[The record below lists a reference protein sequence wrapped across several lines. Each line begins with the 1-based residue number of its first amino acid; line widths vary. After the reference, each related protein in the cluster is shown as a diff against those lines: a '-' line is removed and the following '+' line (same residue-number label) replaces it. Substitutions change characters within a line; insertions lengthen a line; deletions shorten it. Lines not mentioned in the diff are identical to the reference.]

1 MCLIPLFEQIIYVL
15 LFLSECF
22 PSLFY
27 KWIWLSR
34 ELRQELAKVRFSVEK
49 DKAGVTDNTEKVVLK
64 ANFYK
69 SVIGVK

>member
-1 MCLIPLFEQIIYVL
+1 MFFFNLR
-15 LFLSECF
+15 FL
-22 PSLFY
+22 SLFY
-27 KWIWLSR
+27 LIQWIWLSR